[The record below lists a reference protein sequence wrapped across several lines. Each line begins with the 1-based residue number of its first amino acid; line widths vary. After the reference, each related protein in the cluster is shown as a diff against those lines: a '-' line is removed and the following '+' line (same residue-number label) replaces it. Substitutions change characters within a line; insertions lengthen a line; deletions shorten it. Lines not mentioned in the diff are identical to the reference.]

1 MKNRALVFIK
11 PHAMTERTIRF
22 TEEFLDRHG
31 LSVTARG
38 VLTAERIDADAIV
51 DRHYFAIAS
60 TAVVTSPASYTISDE
75 AKRRFEDA
83 FGESWDSAL
92 SAGKIKNA
100 KELMEERS
108 LESGR
113 KLQALWETGTH
124 TKLGPGFYAG
134 KLKDIDRYVVN
145 GFYPAMR
152 EKFTEAGG
160 RVGWYAVEFEPS
172 ELSWKTF
179 RGEVIGAT
187 DPTKAAAGSLR
198 NELLGRWRELDQN
211 TVPSVSDNGVHA
223 SAGPIEG
230 LRELS
235 VWTGAEPAEQEL
247 ARELFERGMTRQA
260 LSALLENGPV
270 TIREKTGPVFDLTE
284 DIDADEAVGL
294 LSAGK

>member
-22 TEEFLDRHG
+22 TEEFLDRYG
-31 LSVTARG
+31 LAVTARG
-38 VLTAERIDADAIV
+38 VLTAERIDTDGII

-60 TAVVTSPASYTISDE
+60 TAVGTSPASYTVSDE
-75 AKRRFEDA
+75 AKKRFADA
-83 FGESWDSAL
+83 FGEGWDEAL
-92 SAGKIKNA
+92 AAGTIRNA
-100 KELMEERS
+100 KELLEERS

-113 KLQALWETGTH
+113 KLQELWDAGTH

-134 KLKDIDRYVVN
+134 KLKEGGRYVIN

-152 EKFTEAGG
+152 EKFTESGG

-172 ELSWKTF
+172 SLSWKKF

-187 DPTKAAAGSLR
+187 DPAKAAEGSLR
-198 NELLGRWRELDQN
+198 NELLRRYRELGQSV
-211 TVPSVSDNGVHA
+211 TPSVGDNGVHA

-235 VWTGAEPAEQEL
+235 VWTGAEAMEQEL
-247 ARELFERGMTRQA
+247 ARALFDRGMTRQT
-260 LSALLENGPV
+260 LSGLLENGPV
-270 TIREKTGPVFDLTE
+270 TIDGKTGPVFDLTE
-284 DIDADEAVGL
+284 DIDADEAVRL
-294 LSAGK
+294 LTAGR